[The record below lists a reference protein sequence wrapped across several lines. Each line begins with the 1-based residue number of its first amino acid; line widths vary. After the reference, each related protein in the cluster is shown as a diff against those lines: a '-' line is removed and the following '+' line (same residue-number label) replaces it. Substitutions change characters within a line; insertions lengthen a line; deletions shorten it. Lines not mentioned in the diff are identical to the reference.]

1 MLKAQAI
8 LLDICELGALGA
20 FLGMVACVAA
30 YCGA

>member
-1 MLKAQAI
+1 MHMARAI
-8 LLDICELGALGA
+8 VMALCELGALGA